1 MLKLFI
7 STISLAAD
15 SGFASISSGYLLQ
28 FVPVCMVATDSSD
41 SVDVQ
46 ISHLPTK
53 TSTFGILLPRM
64 SLWPVLQQYLF
75 ENDLQQ
81 YPYCQE
87 PTPVLIVIIV
97 EYRCIKF
104 KKLCSLNKDCLWQL
118 FPRISRNR
126 HLGANTKDAE
136 RWIGH
141 PLSKC
146 HRHFICCMSRMYRMS
161 HDKVN
166 CHCKLVAIRFS
177 RTHLCWGHI
186 Q

>member
-1 MLKLFI
+1 MLKLLI
-7 STISLAAD
+7 STISLVAD
-15 SGFASISSGYLLQ
+15 SGFASISSGHLLQ
-28 FVPVCMVATDSSD
+28 FVPVCMVATSSG

-64 SLWPVLQQYLF
+64 SLWPVLQQYLV

-81 YPYCQE
+81 YPYWQE

-104 KKLCSLNKDCLWQL
+104 KTLCSLNKRL
-118 FPRISRNR
+118 FMPTFPPRISRNR

-136 RWIGH
+136 RGIGH

-146 HRHFICCMSRMYRMS
+146 HRHCICCMSRMYRVS